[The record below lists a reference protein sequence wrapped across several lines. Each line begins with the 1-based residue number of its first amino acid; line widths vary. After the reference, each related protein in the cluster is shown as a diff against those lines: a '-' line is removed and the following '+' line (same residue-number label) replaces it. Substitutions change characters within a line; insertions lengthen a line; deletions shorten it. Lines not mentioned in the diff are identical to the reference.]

1 MRCPCSFPVYHI
13 YPIFDNKKQGINK
26 IYLSHNRDIS
36 TDIKTPKRKITANM
50 ILPAAKIS
58 KAKKAEQSFSA
69 GKLTLVKFFI
79 KTVGAEQFIM
89 SSAFNY
95 APAAHNKDNIRLAN
109 G

>member
-26 IYLSHNRDIS
+26 IYQLHNRDIS

-58 KAKKAEQSFSA
+58 KAKKRNNHFQ
-69 GKLTLVKFFI
+69 
-79 KTVGAEQFIM
+79 
-89 SSAFNY
+89 
-95 APAAHNKDNIRLAN
+95 RAN
-109 G
+109 

>member
-1 MRCPCSFPVYHI
+1 MTT
-13 YPIFDNKKQGINK
+13 KKGINK
-26 IYLSHNRDIS
+26 IYQLHNRDIS

-50 ILPAAKIS
+50 ILPAAKYGNIKGETS
-58 KAKKAEQSFSA
+58 GLMGELAF
-69 GKLTLVKFFI
+69 VKFFI

-95 APAAHNKDNIRLAN
+95 APAAHNKDNIRLAY